1 MTSDRRLR
9 FAMVVLYTMVVAG
22 AAFGVG
28 YVAFELGNDGGEA
41 GNEIAQQ
48 NVDQRIDALI
58 TATLDRFEG
67 CDPEFT
73 RLFELVSQVLTDQLS
88 GSALEREL
96 RIAGAQL
103 LACAAV

>member
-1 MTSDRRLR
+1 MTSDTRLR
-9 FAMVVLYTMVVAG
+9 FAMVVLYTTAVAG

-28 YVAFELGNDGGEA
+28 YVAFELGDDGGEA

-48 NVDQRIDALI
+48 NIDQRIDALI
-58 TATLDRFEG
+58 AATLDRFEG

-73 RLFELVSQVLTDQLS
+73 RLVGLVGQVLTDQLS

>member
-1 MTSDRRLR
+1 MTRNTRLR
-9 FAMVVLYTMVVAG
+9 FALVILYTVVVAG

-58 TATLDRFEG
+58 AATLDRFEG
-67 CDPEFT
+67 CDHEFT
-73 RLFELVSQVLTDQLS
+73 RLFGLVGQVLTDQLS